1 MQVVDNSV
9 EQFPHFFFQGYRVPV
24 GGSYP
29 ETEKVGVLAIK
40 QTVNLVGEVTADKE
54 ILLADTLFEPINPL
68 PAPTPIRMESDLAIT
83 KPRLD
88 IIIIRN
94 VSDLPDFDAVPP
106 DPDALPPAP
115 EAPLPG
121 PAIFGDIEI
130 SRTTGVSQTIP
141 SVIFGWYPRTQQ
153 PRFDSAGD
161 ETALENFPDSGDL
174 LPQDFENLFFNG
186 ARVTNFEDLV
196 TGALHNFEHLLTGD
210 SVTLT
215 ENDNAGNPTGVSFS
229 VVVPDNARLT
239 FTRDN
244 EPLNPQPAF
253 TLAVDTLLFDML
265 SSEFLLT
272 WRAVF
277 KWDESMELAVLEIN

>member
-24 GGSYP
+24 GGIYP
-29 ETEKVGVLAIK
+29 DTEQVGVLAIK
-40 QTVNLVGEVTADKE
+40 QTVNLIGEVSADKE
-54 ILLADTLFEPINPL
+54 ILLTDTLFEPLNPL
-68 PAPTPIRMESDLAIT
+68 PAPTPVRIESDLAMT
-83 KPRLD
+83 KPGLD
-88 IIIIRN
+88 IIIVRDK
-94 VSDLPDFDAVPP
+94 VDLPDFDA
-106 DPDALPPAP
+106 LPLAP
-115 EAPLPG
+115 NVPLPG

-130 SRTTGVSQTIP
+130 SRTTGVSQTLP

-153 PRFDSAGD
+153 PRIDSAGD
-161 ETALENFPDSGDL
+161 ETALENFPDSDDI

-186 ARVTNFEDLV
+186 ARITTL
-196 TGALHNFEHLLTGD
+196 EHLVTGD
-210 SVTLT
+210 SVTLI

-229 VVVPDNARLT
+229 VVVPDNSGIT

-244 EPLNPQPAF
+244 EPLDPQPSF
-253 TLAVDTLLFDML
+253 SLGVDTLLFDML

-277 KWDESMELAVLEIN
+277 NWDASLELAVLEIS